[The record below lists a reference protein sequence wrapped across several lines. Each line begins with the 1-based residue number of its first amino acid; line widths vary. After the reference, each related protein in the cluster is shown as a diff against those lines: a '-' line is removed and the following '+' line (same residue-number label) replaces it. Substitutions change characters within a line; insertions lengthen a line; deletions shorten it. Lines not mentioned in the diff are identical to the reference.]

1 LELWVAIQRLL
12 FTLIAIGSVVIVV
25 GDAAV
30 ELWGRG
36 DEIWAIVAVVL
47 FPVTFL
53 VWPWTHEAF
62 GVPLWVFFLAGTVS
76 YSIIN
81 AWDRSVGRAY

>member
-1 LELWVAIQRLL
+1 VELWVAIQRLL
-12 FTLIAIGSVVIVV
+12 FTVIAVGAVVIVV
-25 GDAAV
+25 GDAAI

-36 DEIWAIVAVVL
+36 DEVWAVVAVIG
-47 FPVTFL
+47 FPITYV

-62 GVPLWVFFLAGTVS
+62 GLPLWVFFIAGIVS

-81 AWDRSVGRAY
+81 AWDRSHGHSY